1 MADENKQ
8 PQPNQFRWV
17 KPTEPKP
24 EIYTN
29 FVHPTWTL
37 FDVRFLL
44 GQLVPTEPGASL
56 EFVVQPQGAVT
67 ISWAEAKILRDFLV
81 SLIENY
87 EKTNGEIKPLKL
99 VPAPEVPKPSSTE

>member
-1 MADENKQ
+1 MTDENNQ
-8 PQPNQFRWV
+8 PQPAKFKWV

-37 FDVRFLL
+37 LDVRFML
-44 GQLVPTEPGASL
+44 GQLVPTDPGVSQ
-56 EFVVQPQGAVT
+56 EFVVEQQGAVT
-67 ISWAEAKILRDFLV
+67 ISWAQAKILRDFLI
-81 SLIENY
+81 SLIESY

-99 VPAPEVPKPSSTE
+99 VPAPEPPKPVNE